1 MKNFRLIILFAAA
14 VALLAGCDK
23 HDKLDDLVYV
33 GKMAPQLQWTV
44 TSTTINAGNS
54 VPFTARYYTTAKTP
68 ISHLEVWYNITEVEN
83 KSVSAPFVT
92 SFSYTIASEKTVERR
107 INQKIS
113 EYPHDE
119 SRWNDKER
127 SYNFEESFPT
137 SSTLSKVSFGAAD
150 WDSLQVI
157 AYFGEDFMQ
166 NFKDSLYQ
174 ILFVNT
180 KGSPEAV
187 DKVFG
192 DLRTLYSQMG
202 GDGKDFVKLYVDST
216 YNENTTLYDKHFKNH
231 EIPQALDS
239 LYQTTSFADL
249 IYNSTGAS
257 ISYSKQFKLSAE
269 LRCYDTEGTYGKSL
283 SSEITLN

>member
-83 KSVSAPFVT
+83 KSVSAPFVS

-137 SSTLSKVSFGAAD
+137 SSTLSKVSFGAD
-150 WDSLQVI
+150 
-157 AYFGEDFMQ
+157 
-166 NFKDSLYQ
+166 
-174 ILFVNT
+174 
-180 KGSPEAV
+180 
-187 DKVFG
+187 
-192 DLRTLYSQMG
+192 
-202 GDGKDFVKLYVDST
+202 KLYENYVALIGAIIKAKPAAAKGQYIKSCVTAST
-216 YNENTTLYDKHFKNH
+216 MGPGVKINA
-231 EIPQALDS
+231 Q
-239 LYQTTSFADL
+239 
-249 IYNSTGAS
+249 
-257 ISYSKQFKLSAE
+257 KQL
-269 LRCYDTEGTYGKSL
+269 
-283 SSEITLN
+283 